1 MHKWFYKGKKLI
13 LNNLEI
19 QHTPVMV
26 PEILK
31 GLNVS
36 PGGRYI
42 DCTLGEGGHTKS
54 ILEASNPGGEV
65 LGIDADHEAIEVSK
79 TRLEKY
85 DDRFIFSNNNFN
97 EIRKIAMK
105 SNFIPCHGI
114 LFDLGVSS
122 LQLDKESRGFSFRR
136 KAPLDMRFSVNQTLT
151 AEEVINT
158 FSESEIADILYNFG
172 EERRSRK
179 IANIIVQ
186 NRPIK
191 DADELSNLIKTNL
204 KRTNFKINPS
214 TKTFQALRIYINEE
228 LNSLSKALEQS
239 LEVVGVGGR
248 IAVISYHSLED
259 RIVKN
264 FFRNESKYCICL
276 PNITECDCGHI
287 PKIKIIN
294 KKPIIP
300 SQNEIDSNKRSRSA
314 KLRVVERI

>member
-1 MHKWFYKGKKLI
+1 MI

-276 PNITECDCGHI
+276 PNITICDCGHV